1 MQRIDRLNLTQ
12 RNKTMKDSQ
21 LRNLLAAIAISTAI
35 AGSALADDDE
45 AGDRAIAKAANLITP
60 EQATEKALAAK
71 AGTVT
76 DIDLDRKWNGYYYEV
91 EIVDAD
97 AVEWEVDIDAKTGK
111 VHKIKRDW
119 FD

>member
-1 MQRIDRLNLTQ
+1 
-12 RNKTMKDSQ
+12 MKNAL
-21 LRNLLAAIAISTAI
+21 LRNLLAALAISAAI
-35 AGSALADDDE
+35 VQPGFADDDE
-45 AGDRAIAKAANLITP
+45 ARDRAIAKAANLITP

-76 DIDLDRKWNGYYYEV
+76 DIDLDRKWKNYYYEV

-97 AVEWEVDIDAKTGK
+97 GIEWEVDIDAKTGK
-111 VHKIKRDW
+111 VRKIKRDW